1 MPGMIVAPEPLAV
14 EAGARVLMRG
24 GNAIDAAVTCA
35 FVEGVV
41 NPMNCGI
48 GGYVLATL
56 HLADAAAPGLA
67 EGPVRGSTGSPP
79 VVGGAVALDAPALAG
94 SLTTPGMWEAAS
106 LGPNPEGWGFLVRDR
121 RNYMGY
127 SSICTPGAVA
137 GLAMLLSR
145 YGTISWADA
154 IAPAARIARDGFM
167 VGQTLAASWRYRARD
182 LRLCNTLDCL
192 AANPEARRIYL
203 REGRELL
210 EPADLLRNP
219 DLADTLERLAARGP
233 DDLYAGELAAEIS
246 RDLAANGSFVTAGD
260 LAAYAVRDIM
270 PLAGTYRGWEI
281 RTAPPP
287 HGGPTL
293 LAALSILEGL
303 DVAGRGHNSAEY
315 IYQVAMA
322 LKAAFADRN
331 PYLGDMTFVDVPLDW
346 MISKDR
352 AAEWREHI
360 AAGRPIM
367 VDYAPPESPDTTHVS
382 VVDRWGNCVA
392 LTHSLGSGSGV
403 ITPGLGFIYNNSMC
417 NFNPLPG
424 TANSIAPRKSRTT
437 GMAPTVIYR
446 DGKPALVIGASGG
459 TKIITSVLQ
468 VILNILDFGMSPT
481 EAVLAPR
488 FDCQGDLIT
497 CQPRIPGYVRDEVA
511 RRHPVA
517 ASPASHGGMG
527 LVHVI
532 ALDGASGELTGGAD
546 TGAGGM
552 ALRV

>member
-14 EAGARVLMRG
+14 EAGAQVLMDG
-24 GNAIDAAVTCA
+24 GNAVDAAVTAA

-48 GGYVLATL
+48 GGYMLATL
-56 HLADAAAPGLA
+56 HLADAP
-67 EGPVRGSTGSPP
+67 
-79 VVGGAVALDAPALAG
+79 GGAGQTIAVDAPALAG
-94 SLTTPGMWEAAS
+94 SKTTPEMWETAS

-121 RNYMGY
+121 LNYMGY
-127 SSICTPGAVA
+127 SSICTPGAVR
-137 GLAMLLSR
+137 GLAALLSR
-145 YGTISWADA
+145 YGTITWADA

-182 LRLCNTLDCL
+182 PRLCNTLDCL
-192 AANPEARRIYL
+192 EANSEARRIYL
-203 REGRELL
+203 REKGEPL
-210 EPADLLRNP
+210 EPADMLRNP
-219 DLADTLERLAARGP
+219 DYAATLGRLAARGSG
-233 DDLYAGELAAEIS
+233 DFYTGELAKETG
-246 RDLAANGSFVTAGD
+246 RDLATNGSFVTAQD
-260 LAAYAVRDIM
+260 LAEYAMRDIR
-270 PLAGTYRGWEI
+270 PLAGTYRNWTL
-281 RTAPPP
+281 RTSPPP

-293 LAALSILEGL
+293 LASLNILEGL
-303 DVAGRGHNSAEY
+303 DLVGMSHNSPEY
-315 IYQVAMA
+315 IYQVSMA

-331 PYLGDMTFVDVPLDW
+331 PYLGDPEFVDVPIDW
-346 MISKDR
+346 MISKER
-352 AAEWREHI
+352 GAEWRQHI

-367 VDYAPPESPDTTHVS
+367 VDYVPPEPPDTTHIS
-382 VVDRWGNCVA
+382 VVDRHGNCVA

-403 ITPGLGFIYNNSMC
+403 ITPGMGFIHNNSMC

-437 GMAPTVIYR
+437 GMAPTVVYR
-446 DGKPALVIGASGG
+446 DDKPVLVIGAPGG

-468 VILNILDFGMSPT
+468 VLLNILDFGMCPS

-497 CQPRIPGYVRDEVA
+497 CQARIPRLVRDEVA

-517 ASPASHGGMG
+517 ASPNSHGGMG

-532 ALDGASGELTGGAD
+532 ALDPATGKLAGGAD

-552 ALRV
+552 ALMTS